1 MTSATTALILA
12 STATHAYWNFLLK
25 RVGGTDP
32 DSVPTVTGLSKVAE
46 AVLFAP
52 VFLWWLAPLSTEPFA
67 RVHAVA
73 AAWPLII
80 VGAALTLSNYVALS
94 RAYALA
100 DLSLVYPISR
110 GAVLLVLPILGWLV
124 FGERISAIGGLALG
138 MILFG
143 IVALQMPDRS
153 SVVRPAANQAVIFAL
168 LAALAAASYTVWDK
182 RAIGFLAPFA
192 YFYSYTCIVAL
203 AYAVMLV
210 RRVGRARL
218 REAWRHHRLTIV
230 QVGLGN
236 TITYLLVLIA
246 LRNETSSYVIGLRQL
261 SIAIGVLLGWLVLGE
276 TIGRARQLGVMLILV
291 GCLLVSFA
299 K

>member
-25 RVGGTDP
+25 RVGGTDA

-52 VFLWWLAPLSTEPFA
+52 VFLWWLAPWSTDPFA
-67 RVHAVA
+67 RAHTVA
-73 AAWPLII
+73 AAWPLIV
-80 VGAALTLSNYVALS
+80 VGAALTLTNYVALS
-94 RAYALA
+94 RAYTLA

-110 GAVLLVLPILGWLV
+110 GAVLLVLPLLGWMV

-138 MILFG
+138 TILLG
-143 IVALQMPDRS
+143 IVTLQLPDRGP
-153 SVVRPAANQAVIFAL
+153 VERPTSNQAVVFAL

-192 YFYSYTCIVAL
+192 YFYSYTCIVAMV
-203 AYAVMLV
+203 YAVMLV
-210 RRVGRARL
+210 RRVGRAQL
-218 REAWRHHRLTIV
+218 VSAWRTHRGTIV

-246 LRNETSSYVIGLRQL
+246 LRHETSSYVIGLRQL

-276 TIGRARQLGVMLILV
+276 TVGRARTVGVMLILA

-299 K
+299 T